1 MAAVPTAQTSEQAG
15 ASPMSTTETKLLTAE
30 EFWLLP
36 DTEMRRSLVRGE
48 VVEEM
53 PVGGEHAGLAVLFVL
68 NLALWA
74 RQHDAGWIGVEGGF
88 ILARGPDLVRAPDVA
103 FVRKER
109 LPAGGAPKTFW
120 ELAPDLAVEIVSPSE
135 TATEVRDKVADYLAA
150 GTPLVLVAYPA
161 RREIVAH
168 TPDDLAR
175 TYHAADIFTAP
186 DVLPGFSRPVADFF
200 A

>member
-1 MAAVPTAQTSEQAG
+1 
-15 ASPMSTTETKLLTAE
+15 MSTTAAKLLTAE
-30 EFWLLP
+30 DFWLLP
-36 DTEMRRSLVRGE
+36 GTEMRRSLVRGE

-53 PVGGEHAGLAVLFVL
+53 PVGGTHGRVAGLFFRYLDR
-68 NLALWA
+68 WA
-74 RQHDAGWIGVEGGF
+74 EEQDAGWVGVETGF
-88 ILARGPDLVRAPDVA
+88 ILARDPDLVRAPDVA

-109 LPAGGAPKTFW
+109 LPASGVPKTFW

-135 TATEVRDKVADYLAA
+135 TAIEVRDKVADYLAA
-150 GTPLVLVAYPA
+150 GTPLVLVAYPT

-175 TYHAADIFTAP
+175 TYHADDTLTAP
-186 DVLPGFSRPVADFF
+186 DVLPGFARPVADFF

>member
-1 MAAVPTAQTSEQAG
+1 
-15 ASPMSTTETKLLTAE
+15 MSTTVAKLLTAE

-53 PVGGEHAGLAVLFVL
+53 PVGGEHAGLAVLFVRYL
-68 NLALWA
+68 DRWA
-74 RQHDAGWIGVEGGF
+74 EESDAGWVGVEAGF
-88 ILARGPDLVRAPDVA
+88 ILARNPDVVRGADVA

-109 LPAGGAPKTFW
+109 LPAGGAPKAFW
-120 ELAPDLAVEIVSPSE
+120 ELAPDLAVEIISPSE
-135 TATEVRDKVADYLAA
+135 SANDIRDKVADYLAA

-161 RREIVAH
+161 RREIIAH

-175 TYHAADIFTAP
+175 TYHADDTFTAP
-186 DVLPGFSRPVADFF
+186 DVLPGFARPVRDFF

>member
-1 MAAVPTAQTSEQAG
+1 
-15 ASPMSTTETKLLTAE
+15 
-30 EFWLLP
+30 
-36 DTEMRRSLVRGE
+36 MRRSLVRGE

-74 RQHDAGWIGVEGGF
+74 RQHDAGWVGVEAGF
-88 ILARGPDLVRAPDVA
+88 ILARNPDLIRAPAVA

-109 LPAGGAPKTFW
+109 LPVGGAPRTYW
-120 ELAPDLAVEIVSPSE
+120 ELAPDLAVEIVSPTE
-135 TATEVRDKVADYLAA
+135 TATEVRDKVVDYLAA

-175 TYHAADIFTAP
+175 TYHADDTLIAP
-186 DVLPGFSRPVADFF
+186 DVLPGFARPVADFF